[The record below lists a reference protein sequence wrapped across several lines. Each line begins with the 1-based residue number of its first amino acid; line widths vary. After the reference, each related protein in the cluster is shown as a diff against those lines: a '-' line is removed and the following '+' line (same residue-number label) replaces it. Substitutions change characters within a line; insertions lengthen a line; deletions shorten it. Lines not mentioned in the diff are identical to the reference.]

1 MNDLILL
8 KHELLLTLLLF
19 IFILVK
25 LGKEIPNSFFLK
37 MANTLLLLNFI
48 IGFFGNHEGQMFA
61 SMFQTNNLMAFQK
74 NILNGGLLLISL
86 SSSRWLNRHAH
97 LPEFFMLM
105 IAALL
110 GMFFMISANN
120 LLVFYLALELA
131 TIPLAALCSFDLDKR
146 QSSEAGMKM
155 IMSSAFASGILLMG
169 ISLVYGVTGTLSF
182 SEMSSSLT
190 GNPLTAFALILLFAG
205 FAFKLSVVPFHL
217 WTADVYEGSPVA
229 VTSFLSVI
237 SKGAMV
243 FVFTSVLYQV
253 FKPVQEVM
261 YQLIFIGAI
270 LSMTIGNFFAMRQQN
285 LKRFL
290 AFSSIAQV
298 GFILTGISGYSQTGA
313 SSATFFVFVYVFSNL
328 AAFAVAGI
336 VSSASGKEYIDDYK
350 GLYRTNPYLSGVMA
364 AALFSLAGIPP
375 TAGFFGKFFLLT
387 AGAGQGNYVLITI
400 AALNMILSLYNY
412 LRIVR
417 VMFIDKNENAIGSV
431 QLSFSERIAIMI
443 CIAGILLAGLWNA
456 PYQTIHHYVTE
467 ALAITAF

>member
-1 MNDLILL
+1 MTDLILL

-19 IFILVK
+19 VFILVK
-25 LGKEIPNSFFLK
+25 LGKEISNSSFLK
-37 MANTLLLLNFI
+37 MANAILLINFI
-48 IGFFGNHEGQMFA
+48 IGFFGNQHGQMFA
-61 SMFQTNNLMAFQK
+61 SMFQTNELMALQK

-86 SSSRWLNRHAH
+86 SSSRWLSNHAH
-97 LPEFFMLM
+97 LPEFFMLTV
-105 IAALL
+105 ATLL
-110 GMFFMISANN
+110 GMFFMISSNN

-169 ISLVYGVTGTLSF
+169 ISLVYGVTGTLAF
-182 SEMSSSLT
+182 TEMSSRLAADQLT
-190 GNPLTAFALILLFAG
+190 VFALILLFAG

-229 VTSFLSVI
+229 VTSYLSVI

-253 FKPVQEVM
+253 FKPMQDVM
-261 YQLIFIGAI
+261 YQLIFIGAV
-270 LSMTIGNFFAMRQQN
+270 LSMTIGNLFAMRQQN
-285 LKRFL
+285 IKRFL

-298 GFILTGISGYSQTGA
+298 GFILTGISGYSQAGA
-313 SSATFFVFVYVFSNL
+313 SSATFFVLVYVFSNL

-336 VSSASGKEYIDDYK
+336 IATASGKDTIDDYK
-350 GLYRTNPYLSGVMA
+350 GFYRTNPLLSWVMA

-387 AGAGQGNYVLITI
+387 AGAAKGNYVLITI
-400 AALNMILSLYNY
+400 AALNMIISLYYY

-417 VMFIDKNENAIGSV
+417 AIFMEKNEKAICPV
-431 QLSFSERIAIMI
+431 NLSFNERTAIII
-443 CIAGILLAGLWNA
+443 CIAGILLAGIWNA
-456 PYQTIHHYVTE
+456 PFHSVHHAVTE
-467 ALAITAF
+467 TFSITAF

>member
-1 MNDLILL
+1 MTDLILL

-19 IFILVK
+19 VFILLK
-25 LGKEIPNSFFLK
+25 LGKEIPNSSFLK
-37 MANTLLLLNFI
+37 LANVLLLINFI
-48 IGFFGNHEGQMFA
+48 LGFFGNQDGQMFA
-61 SMFQTNNLMAFQK
+61 SMFQTNELMALQK

-86 SSSRWLNRHAH
+86 SSSRWLSNHAH
-97 LPEFFMLM
+97 LPEFFML
-105 IAALL
+105 IVATLL

-169 ISLVYGVTGTLSF
+169 ISLVYGVTGTLAF
-182 SEMSSSLT
+182 SEMSSRLASDQLT
-190 GNPLTAFALILLFAG
+190 VFALILLFAG

-229 VTSFLSVI
+229 VTSYLSVI

-243 FVFTSVLYQV
+243 FVFTSVMYQV
-253 FKPVQEVM
+253 FKPMQDVM
-261 YQLIFIGAI
+261 YQLIFIGAV
-270 LSMTIGNFFAMRQQN
+270 LSMTIGNLFAMRQQN
-285 LKRFL
+285 IKRFL

-298 GFILTGISGYSQTGA
+298 GFILTGISGYSHAGA
-313 SSATFFVFVYVFSNL
+313 SSATFFVLVYVFSNL

-336 VSSASGKEYIDDYK
+336 ISTASGKETIDDYK
-350 GLYRTNPYLSGVMA
+350 GFYRTNPLLSWVMA

-387 AGAGQGNYVLITI
+387 AGAGKGNYVLITI
-400 AALNMILSLYNY
+400 AALNMIISLYYY

-417 VMFIDKNENAIGSV
+417 AMFMDKNENAIYPV
-431 QLSFSERIAIMI
+431 NLSFNERAAIII
-443 CIAGILLAGLWNA
+443 CIAGILLAGIWNV
-456 PYQTIHHYVTE
+456 PFNTIHHSVTE
-467 ALAITAF
+467 ALPITAF

>member
-1 MNDLILL
+1 MTDLILL

-19 IFILVK
+19 VFILVK
-25 LGKEIPNSFFLK
+25 LSKEISNASFLK
-37 MANTLLLLNFI
+37 LANALLLINFI
-48 IGFFGNHEGQMFA
+48 IGFFGNQQGEMFA
-61 SMFQTNNLMAFQK
+61 SMFQTNDLMALQK

-86 SSSRWLNRHAH
+86 SSTRWLSNHAH
-97 LPEFFMLM
+97 LPEFFML
-105 IAALL
+105 IVATLL

-120 LLVFYLALELA
+120 LLVFYLSLELA

-155 IMSSAFASGILLMG
+155 IMSSAFASAILLMG

-182 SEMSSSLT
+182 TEMSSRLLSDQLT
-190 GNPLTAFALILLFAG
+190 VFAFILLFAG

-243 FVFTSVLYQV
+243 FVFNSVLYQV
-253 FKPVQEVM
+253 FRPMQDVM
-261 YQLIFIGAI
+261 YQLLFIGAV

-285 LKRFL
+285 IKRFL

-298 GFILTGISGYSQTGA
+298 GFILTGISGYSQAGA
-313 SSATFFVFVYVFSNL
+313 SSASFFILVYVFSNL

-336 VSSASGKEYIDDYK
+336 ISSASGKESIDDYK
-350 GLYRTNPYLSGVMA
+350 GFYRTNPLLSWVMA

-375 TAGFFGKFFLLT
+375 TAGFFGKFFLLA
-387 AGAGQGNYVLITI
+387 AGAGKGNYVLITI
-400 AALNMILSLYNY
+400 AALNMIISLYYY
-412 LRIVR
+412 LRIIR
-417 VMFIDKNENAIGSV
+417 AMFMDKNENTLSTVKLNSNEWLAIGICLSGIMVVGLFSSFFEYIHSV
-431 QLSFSERIAIMI
+431 TL
-443 CIAGILLAGLWNA
+443 
-456 PYQTIHHYVTE
+456 H
-467 ALAITAF
+467 ALVWP

>member
-1 MNDLILL
+1 MSDLILL

-19 IFILVK
+19 VFILVK
-25 LGKEIPNSFFLK
+25 LGKEITNSSFLK
-37 MANTLLLLNFI
+37 MANALLLINFI
-48 IGFFGNHEGQMFA
+48 IGFFGNQHGQMFA
-61 SMFQTNNLMAFQK
+61 SMFQTNELMTLQK

-86 SSSRWLNRHAH
+86 SSSRWLNNHIH
-97 LPEFFMLM
+97 LPEFFMLI
-105 IAALL
+105 IATLL

-169 ISLVYGVTGTLSF
+169 ISLVYGVTGTLAF
-182 SEMSSSLT
+182 SEMSSHLAADQLT
-190 GNPLTAFALILLFAG
+190 VFALILLFAG

-229 VTSFLSVI
+229 VTSYLSVI

-253 FKPVQEVM
+253 FRPMQDVM
-261 YQLIFIGAI
+261 YQLIFIGAV
-270 LSMTIGNFFAMRQQN
+270 LSMTIGNLFAMRQQN
-285 LKRFL
+285 IKRFL

-298 GFILTGISGYSQTGA
+298 GFILTGISGYSHAGA
-313 SSATFFVFVYVFSNL
+313 SSATFFVLVYLFSNL

-336 VSSASGKEYIDDYK
+336 ISSASGKETIDDYK
-350 GLYRTNPYLSGVMA
+350 SFYRTNPLLSWGMA
-364 AALFSLAGIPP
+364 TALFSLAGIPP

-387 AGAGQGNYVLITI
+387 AGAGKGNYVLITI
-400 AALNMILSLYNY
+400 AALNMIISLYYY

-417 VMFIDKNENAIGSV
+417 AMFMDKNENVICPV
-431 QLSFSERIAIMI
+431 NLTFNERISII
-443 CIAGILLAGLWNA
+443 LCIAGILLSGLWNA
-456 PYQTIHHYVTE
+456 PFNIIHHSVTE
-467 ALAITAF
+467 TLLITAF